1 MRKLKY
7 LILVLIVFS
16 YSLSASVAYTSDVYY
31 PAKVKDVSDRSYEKE
46 VINLIDNSKDSII
59 LSMYIVKPGDNK
71 KHTVNRLLIDLE
83 EALDRGVKVT
93 LYLNTKV
100 DERDYK
106 PEDVGRGTCFDVL
119 RKKGAMILL
128 VNPRNRLHDKL
139 LIVDSR
145 FVVVG
150 STNWSISALEDN
162 YEASVLIDSP
172 DLAKDELN
180 RLKEMHLV
188 GEDLKGPPQISIK
201 EEVRVANVVSM
212 PCVLLE
218 DQGYLP
224 QMITTHDARAMDLYF
239 LLLGE
244 SLRWDKSEF
253 YISMEKVAVDLGMP
267 SDWTDTALR
276 RQVIKS
282 LSKLKNEYGL
292 IDFSFKK
299 ARAAYVEI
307 VSLKGKTFQ
316 VEGSFF
322 QGDNLRTQTQSREL
336 VYLIKDY
343 LKSIDRDVN
352 KLSNE
357 ELADMFSVSRQTIK
371 EGLSK

>member
-1 MRKLKY
+1 
-7 LILVLIVFS
+7 
-16 YSLSASVAYTSDVYY
+16 
-31 PAKVKDVSDRSYEKE
+31 
-46 VINLIDNSKDSII
+46 
-59 LSMYIVKPGDNK
+59 
-71 KHTVNRLLIDLE
+71 
-83 EALDRGVKVT
+83 
-93 LYLNTKV
+93 
-100 DERDYK
+100 
-106 PEDVGRGTCFDVL
+106 
-119 RKKGAMILL
+119 
-128 VNPRNRLHDKL
+128 
-139 LIVDSR
+139 
-145 FVVVG
+145 
-150 STNWSISALEDN
+150 
-162 YEASVLIDSP
+162 
-172 DLAKDELN
+172 
-180 RLKEMHLV
+180 
-188 GEDLKGPPQISIK
+188 
-201 EEVRVANVVSM
+201 
-212 PCVLLE
+212 
-218 DQGYLP
+218 
-224 QMITTHDARAMDLYF
+224 
-239 LLLGE
+239 
-244 SLRWDKSEF
+244 
-253 YISMEKVAVDLGMP
+253 MP

>member
-1 MRKLKY
+1 MRMRNIKY
-7 LILVLIVFS
+7 IILILII
-16 YSLSASVAYTSDVYY
+16 LSTVVSQAAAGSFYEARVADI
-31 PAKVKDVSDRSYEKE
+31 SDRSYEKE
-46 VINLIDNSKDSII
+46 VINLIDNSKDSIV
-59 LSMYIVKPGDNK
+59 LSMYIIKPGDNSR
-71 KHTVNRLLIDLE
+71 HTVNRLLIDLE

-100 DERDYK
+100 DGRDYK
-106 PEDVGRGTCFDVL
+106 PEDVG
-119 RKKGAMILL
+119 KGACFEALRNKGAEILL

-139 LIVDSR
+139 LIVDKR

-188 GEDLKGPPQISIK
+188 GEDLKGPPQVSIK
-201 EEVRVANVVSM
+201 EEVKVANVVNM

-218 DQGYLP
+218 NKDYLP

-267 SDWTDTALR
+267 SEWTDTALR

-292 IDFSFKK
+292 IDFQFKK

-307 VSLKGKTFQ
+307 ISLKGKTFQ
-316 VEGSFF
+316 VESSFF
-322 QGDNLRTQTQSREL
+322 KSDNLRTQTQSREL

-343 LKSIDRDVN
+343 LKSTDRDVN

>member
-1 MRKLKY
+1 MRMRNIKY
-7 LILVLIVFS
+7 IILILII
-16 YSLSASVAYTSDVYY
+16 LSTVVSQAAAGSFYEARVADI
-31 PAKVKDVSDRSYEKE
+31 SDRSYEKE
-46 VINLIDNSKDSII
+46 VINLIDNSKGSIVI
-59 LSMYIVKPGDNK
+59 SMYIIKPGDNK
-71 KHTVNRLLIDLE
+71 KHTVNRLLKDLE

-100 DERDYK
+100 DGRDYK
-106 PEDVGRGTCFDVL
+106 PEDVG
-119 RKKGAMILL
+119 KGACFEALRNKGAEILL

-139 LIVDSR
+139 LIVDKR

-180 RLKEMHLV
+180 RLKDMHLV
-188 GEDLKGPPQISIK
+188 GEDLKGPPQVSIK
-201 EEVRVANVVSM
+201 EEVKVANVVNM

-218 DQGYLP
+218 NKDYLP

-267 SDWTDTALR
+267 SEWTDTALR

-292 IDFSFKK
+292 IDFQFKK

-307 VSLKGKTFQ
+307 ISLKGKTFQ
-316 VEGSFF
+316 VESSFF
-322 QGDNLRTQTQSREL
+322 KSDNLRTQTQSREL

-343 LKSIDRDVN
+343 LKSTDRDVN